1 MQVEAIIACHLSE
14 RLLKRRATFF
24 PSRPS
29 CFEVIFGIS
38 LVSFWGLL
46 GAPSII
52 AGAPSTYCEKSQMP
66 LLFFKKKAVHPT
78 TLSSSFSASLFS
90 FILLP
95 FLRAFLLLLLSSA
108 SLFNFFLPPSSF
120 FREPICFSST
130 RWLFFFRASCC
141 FSLLRVRF
149 FFHSAARCCSSILH
163 RGKVYYPFSC
173 LLLLS
178 LVIA

>member
-1 MQVEAIIACHLSE
+1 MWVVPIATSKMQWQMTMQCLRV
-14 RLLKRRATFF
+14 
-24 PSRPS
+24 
-29 CFEVIFGIS
+29 
-38 LVSFWGLL
+38 LL

-95 FLRAFLLLLLSSA
+95 FLRAFLLLLLSSS

-120 FREPICFSST
+120 FREPIST
-130 RWLFFFRASCC
+130 SF
-141 FSLLRVRF
+141 
-149 FFHSAARCCSSILH
+149 CSSVLH
-163 RGKVYYPFSC
+163 RGKLPLF
-173 LLLLS
+173 LFLF
-178 LVIA
+178 VIACIVASIVASTVAGHGVNGKLLCILYGSPDP